1 MKTNLI
7 PFYIKNVMN
16 EQEKK
21 MNSLEYVLELSKIIA
36 VDGKV
41 DLNKLDKISELN
53 NKFYNN

>member
-1 MKTNLI
+1 
-7 PFYIKNVMN
+7 MN
-16 EQEKK
+16 KQEKK